1 MDTTATPNNDA
12 KYYIPEFTMN
22 VKKDS
27 LDQIT
32 QQLYKQVKQMQLQH
46 KYLFFNEEMS
56 FDN

>member
-1 MDTTATPNNDA
+1 MDTTATPNNDV

-32 QQLYKQVKQMQLQH
+32 QQLYKQVKQVQLQH

>member
-1 MDTTATPNNDA
+1 MDTTATPNDA